1 MEFIFGMILVYGGYW
16 LFFKVL
22 GTGAQAIG
30 AAARTV
36 SSGGSFA
43 DNFSNNL
50 QFKIEQLPT
59 SESPDLNTFG
69 VFVKGN
75 PEVTSPSPVVFIF
88 KLFDK
93 ETSSPI
99 LSTFDEASEINSRVF
114 EHTAELGDL
123 NGKHFPDWAK
133 VSWLL
138 PECLIGP
145 NRGTRQLELK
155 CFIWEKSY
163 KPSYKNGWL
172 PEGGDT
178 TGGINVINHEFTL
191 FLPNSGYMEIDEERL
206 KVQVASVKLAISIAL
221 ADGSLDQSEGNE
233 IKKWIKEIV
242 ESSLETEKEEI
253 KLALN
258 NSLDEGFKQVKEGLI
273 SIPDICN
280 AIKAIG
286 SKADKYDLLELCL
299 DVMAADGEA
308 DKEELKQISM
318 ISNLIGI
325 DYDEVTKLKDQRLIK
340 LDPSSA
346 SNVEDLEQQLGIDPN
361 WDNEKIKKHLVREFT
376 KWNGRLATLPEDKR
390 HIAQEKLDL
399 IAQAMKKYS

>member
-1 MEFIFGMILVYGGYW
+1 MEFIFTIILLYGGYW

-43 DNFSNNL
+43 DNFSKNL

-59 SESPDLNTFG
+59 SESPDFKSFG
-69 VFVKGN
+69 VYVKGN
-75 PEVTSPSPVVFIF
+75 PEISSPSPVVFIF
-88 KLFDK
+88 KLIDK
-93 ETSSPI
+93 ETSLPI
-99 LSTFDEASEINSRVF
+99 LSTFDAASEINSRVF
-114 EHTAELGDL
+114 EHTAELGNL

-133 VSWLL
+133 LSWLL

-145 NRGTRQLELK
+145 KRGTRQLELK
-155 CFIWEKSY
+155 CYIWEQSY
-163 KPSYKNGWL
+163 KPSFKNGWL
-172 PEGGDT
+172 PEDSDT
-178 TGGINVINHEFTL
+178 KGGINIINHEFTF
-191 FLPNSGYMEIDEERL
+191 FLQNSGYMEIDEERL

-221 ADGSLDQSEGNE
+221 ADGSLDESEGNE

-242 ESSLETEKEEI
+242 ESSLETKKEEI

-258 NSLDEGFKQVKEGLI
+258 NSLEEGFKQAKEGLI
-273 SIPDICN
+273 SIQDICN
-280 AIKAIG
+280 SINYIG

-308 DKEELKQISM
+308 DKEELKQISI

-361 WDNEKIKKHLVREFT
+361 WDNKKIIKHLVREFS
-376 KWNGRLATLPEDKR
+376 KWNGRITSLPEDQR

-399 IAQAMKKYS
+399 IAEAMKKYS